1 MDVDNLFLS
10 IPINMQKE
18 QLILNLKEGTKG
30 LLLGGLGGLWTTWF
44 WHNFVVQIL
53 RWNLKVDEKVD
64 NSRLS
69 NVNKIEMLFWRIVHS
84 ISNFIYNSSVFIYSP
99 T

>member
-30 LLLGGLGGLWTTWF
+30 LLLGGLGGL
-44 WHNFVVQIL
+44 
-53 RWNLKVDEKVD
+53 
-64 NSRLS
+64 
-69 NVNKIEMLFWRIVHS
+69 
-84 ISNFIYNSSVFIYSP
+84 
-99 T
+99 